1 MLEGGIIGEI
11 GTEAVA
17 KDDAPDTIVAG
28 LGGGDRG
35 EVVGGVGGI
44 KAAAAHFVGVDRCA
58 SSVTVEMLVV
68 VVIEYCRVSVCVRFL
83 RGRRGLYSPSFP
95 SLPFP
100 AVSPSVSVFSQFSAL
115 VFVDSFCAR

>member
-1 MLEGGIIGEI
+1 MEAPPVTPWVREKAKNGHLFFDEGTYAGE
-11 GTEAVA
+11 
-17 KDDAPDTIVAG
+17 
-28 LGGGDRG
+28 
-35 EVVGGVGGI
+35 GVGGI